1 MKEENF
7 IIHFILYYLQIYNE
21 NIYDLFNKE
30 NIDYRSQ
37 KNSDKH
43 VVFENS
49 NGEIAVTNITTRFV
63 TSAQEVC
70 FRKKDINK

>member
-1 MKEENF
+1 MMDLIMSMLERVF
-7 IIHFILYYLQIYNE
+7 FVQIYNE
-21 NIYDLFNKE
+21 NICDLFNKE
-30 NIDYRSQ
+30 NIDFRSQ

-63 TSAQEVC
+63 TTAQEV
-70 FRKKDINK
+70 R